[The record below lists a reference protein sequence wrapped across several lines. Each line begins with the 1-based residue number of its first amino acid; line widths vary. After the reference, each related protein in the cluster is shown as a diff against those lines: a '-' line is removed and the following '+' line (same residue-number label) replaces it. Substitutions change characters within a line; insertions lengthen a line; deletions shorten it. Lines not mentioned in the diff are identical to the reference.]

1 MVKINLLPWREERRQ
16 QLTKEFY
23 ILLGIGGAVAAAI
36 VAGIFWMYSENIKF
50 QNARNAKIKA
60 EIVKLD
66 AQIKEIEGLEKNRDD
81 LLARKK
87 VIEELQA
94 NRTQM
99 VHLFDEMV
107 KTIPNGV
114 FLQNIKQNGIV
125 ISLEGYAQS
134 HSRVSAYM
142 REIEKSEWFKEP
154 VNVEYIKADDSY
166 DTHEQ
171 KFRLQ
176 ATLINPLN
184 KNKDQINELE
194 GGEG

>member
-23 ILLGIGGAVAAAI
+23 VLLGIGGAIALAI
-36 VAGIFWMYSENIKF
+36 VAGIFWIYSQNIEF
-50 QNARNAKIKA
+50 QQTRNKRIKA
-60 EIVKLD
+60 EIAKVENE
-66 AQIKEIEGLEKNRDD
+66 IKEIEGLEKKRDD
-81 LLARKK
+81 LLSRKK

-114 FLQNIKQNGIV
+114 FLQNIKQNGNT
-125 ISLEGYAQS
+125 LLFEGYAQS
-134 HSRVSAYM
+134 YSRVAGYI
-142 REIEKSEWFKEP
+142 RQIEASPWFKSP
-154 VNVEYIKADDSY
+154 VDIEYINADDTY

-171 KFRLQ
+171 QFKLS
-176 ATLINPLN
+176 AKLINPLT
-184 KNKDQINELE
+184 KSSSQEE
-194 GGEG
+194 GEVE

>member
-1 MVKINLLPWREERRQ
+1 MVKINLLPWREDRRQ

-23 ILLGIGGAVAAAI
+23 ILLGIGGLVAAAI
-36 VAGIFWMYSENIKF
+36 AASVFFVYAHNIDF
-50 QNARNAKIKA
+50 QKKRNAKIIDQIK
-60 EIVKLD
+60 IVEEE
-66 AQIKEIEGLEKNRDD
+66 IKEIKGLEKKRDD

-99 VHLFDEMV
+99 VHLFDELV

-114 FLQNIKQNGIV
+114 FLQNIKQNGNT

-142 REIEKSEWFKEP
+142 RQLENSEWFKIP
-154 VNVEYIKADDSY
+154 VNVEYIRADDSF

-171 KFRLQ
+171 KFRLMVQ
-176 ATLINPLN
+176 LTNPLN
-184 KNKDQINELE
+184 KSSGQDE
-194 GGEG
+194 GEVE

>member
-23 ILLGIGGAVAAAI
+23 ILLGMGGTVAAAI
-36 VAGIFWMYSENIKF
+36 VASIFWIYSQNIDF
-50 QNARNAKIKA
+50 QVKRNTRIEDAIK
-60 EIVKLD
+60 VLD
-66 AQIKEIEGLEKNRDD
+66 GQLKEIEDLEKSKDS

-99 VHLFDEMV
+99 IHLFDELV

-114 FLQNIKQNGIV
+114 FIESIKQNGNV

-134 HSRVSAYM
+134 NARVSNYM
-142 REIEKSEWFKEP
+142 DQLRASAWFKNP
-154 VNVEYIKADDSY
+154 VDVEYIKADDTY
-166 DTHEQ
+166 ETHEQ
-171 KFRLQ
+171 KFKLLV
-176 ATLINPLN
+176 TLINPN
-184 KNKDQINELE
+184 SKKNEID
-194 GGEG
+194 GEGDVQ

>member
-23 ILLGIGGAVAAAI
+23 ILLGVGAGIALAI
-36 VAGIFWMYSENIKF
+36 VAGVFWLYSQNIEF
-50 QNARNAKIKA
+50 QNKRNALIKE
-60 EIVKLD
+60 EIAKLD
-66 AQIKEIEGLEKNRDD
+66 NQISEIDGYEKERDS

-94 NRTQM
+94 NRTMM
-99 VHLFDEMV
+99 VHLFDELV

-114 FLQNIKQNGIV
+114 FLQNISQNGTTITM
-125 ISLEGYAQS
+125 EGYAQS

-142 REIEKSEWFKEP
+142 RKLEKSEWFKSP
-154 VNVEYIKADDSY
+154 VNVEYIKADDTY

-171 KFRLQ
+171 KFKLV

-184 KNKDQINELE
+184 KNNQDL
-194 GGEG
+194 GEGE

>member
-1 MVKINLLPWREERRQ
+1 MVKINLLPWREDRRQ

-23 ILLGIGGAVAAAI
+23 ILLGIGGVIAAAI
-36 VAGIFWMYSENIKF
+36 VASIFWIYSQNIDF
-50 QNARNAKIKA
+50 QLARNAKINE
-60 EIVKLD
+60 EIAKVE
-66 AQIKEIEGLEKNRDD
+66 KEIQEIEELEKKRNN

-99 VHLFDEMV
+99 VHLFDELV

-114 FLQNIKQNGIV
+114 FLQNIKQNGNT

-142 REIEKSEWFKEP
+142 RQLENSQWFKIP

-171 KFRLQ
+171 KFKLMVKL
-176 ATLINPLN
+176 TNPLN
-184 KNKDQINELE
+184 KSNEDE
-194 GGEG
+194 GEPE

>member
-16 QLTKEFY
+16 QLTREFY
-23 ILLGIGGAVAAAI
+23 IMLGIGAAVALAIVGAV
-36 VAGIFWMYSENIKF
+36 FWMYSQNIDF
-50 QNARNAKIKA
+50 QKKRNNRIKN
-60 EIVKLD
+60 EITKVE
-66 AQIKEIEGLEKNRDD
+66 AQIKEIEGLEKKRDD

-99 VHLFDEMV
+99 VHLFDELV

-114 FLQNIKQNGIV
+114 FLENIKQSGKI
-125 ISLEGYAQS
+125 ISLEGFAQS

-142 REIEKSEWFKEP
+142 RRLEASEWFKSP
-154 VNVEYIKADDSY
+154 VNVEYIRADDTY

-171 KFRLQ
+171 KFRLVV
-176 ATLINPLN
+176 TLINPLT
-184 KNKDQINELE
+184 KNEDEE
-194 GGEG
+194 GGE